1 MKIDFS
7 KNNDCLNVALDGRLD
22 TNTAPDLES
31 FLDKKAKR
39 NFAKLLKVL
48 FYYDIITISVFY
60 SG

>member
-1 MKIDFS
+1 MEEKS
-7 KNNDCLNVALDGRLD
+7 K
-22 TNTAPDLES
+22 EI
-31 FLDKKAKR
+31 DKKAKR